1 MSADFV
7 VDCSLTMAW
16 CFADETTPATYAIQE
31 RLVTETALVPSLW
44 FLEVA
49 NVLAIA
55 ERRKRLT
62 PEKSARFITL
72 LHALNIEIDDEA
84 PRRAF
89 ADLLPLCR
97 AHALTSYDAAYLEL
111 AMRRALPIAS
121 LDTGLRKSAKR
132 VGVTILR

>member
-16 CFADETTPATYAIQE
+16 CFADETTPATFAIQE

-72 LHALNIEIDDEA
+72 LHALNIEIDHEA

-97 AHALTSYDAAYLEL
+97 THGLTSYDAAYLEL

-121 LDTGLRKSAKR
+121 LDAPLKKAARRLGLS
-132 VGVTILR
+132 ILR